1 MDREDP
7 PALGEEVAALWG
19 RARRADLVLYGLVAL
34 LVGVGACARP
44 LWERADPRVRVWS
57 AWHSGS
63 EALDPWGQAFLDDAR
78 GGLRSAGPNGLAG
91 DVDDVPVPRVA
102 PGELRLYEALGW
114 VPWILGLGLAIGW
127 EALRWL
133 GRPGTGLLRDELPL
147 AAIGAAAVGLGLGV
161 GIELAAARS
170 REIRE
175 LVAVLPGPLPA
186 PLTLGGSAALA
197 AGLGLLA
204 IRLRAAPAASEAEE
218 PRA

>member
-78 GGLRSAGPNGLAG
+78 RSP
-91 DVDDVPVPRVA
+91 
-102 PGELRLYEALGW
+102 
-114 VPWILGLGLAIGW
+114 
-127 EALRWL
+127 
-133 GRPGTGLLRDELPL
+133 
-147 AAIGAAAVGLGLGV
+147 
-161 GIELAAARS
+161 
-170 REIRE
+170 
-175 LVAVLPGPLPA
+175 
-186 PLTLGGSAALA
+186 LGGPQRPRWRRRRRARP
-197 AGLGLLA
+197 AGRSG
-204 IRLRAAPAASEAEE
+204 
-218 PRA
+218 